1 MGFGKLLT
9 SVLKLPGAS
18 NLRVVALFLLPED
31 GGSRLLISIG
41 VYLTNDMTSSY
52 SRKHKSSYLLL

>member
-1 MGFGKLLT
+1 VGFGKLLT
-9 SVLKLPGAS
+9 SVLKLPGAF
-18 NLRVVALFLLPED
+18 NLRVDALFLLPED

-41 VYLTNDMTSSY
+41 VCLTNDMTSSY